1 MRRTDFFRPAIADHK
16 SRPPLGQKRPTVL
29 QEGQSKEMLRG
40 EIGGDSL
47 NLPLSSAGMSYFSN
61 AALFRF

>member
-1 MRRTDFFRPAIADHK
+1 MHERVAE
-16 SRPPLGQKRPTVL
+16 LGRASIQL
-29 QEGQSKEMLRG
+29 QIGNGMLRG

-47 NLPLSSAGMSYFSN
+47 NLPLSFAGMSYFSS